1 MFFIPIL
8 KPTVAAAVSNCH
20 SGRMSASPTDFPT
33 LFLGGPVKIG
43 SRLFFAVLLALA
55 VQLVCPPPI
64 TAQDIPSQ
72 LQQRYDTAVANLLA
86 ASKEAKYTGAKFY
99 HSPLAESEDWQGR
112 WNRAA
117 EQGKA
122 AAAELKAASLEI
134 VMQSSAPSKDILS
147 VAIQVLIES
156 FDEFQYELCYQI
168 ANRLHQLDPNQPIIQ
183 TYKARSAIL
192 TNRFAEAQQFMNE
205 FVAAVGQLPESETI
219 LFRSLK
225 ELEANYQTEMKLRES
240 DLAAGDLPQVELE
253 TTQGNMLIEL
263 FEDQAP
269 DTVGNFVYLVES
281 GFYDE
286 MVFHRVVKNFKPL
299 SMMQVGLFTPAGPKD
314 IGYTIFD
321 EQSHE
326 NARHHLRGVLS
337 MAVVEGTPNTGG
349 SQFFMTLSP
358 MPHLDGK
365 HTVFGRII
373 SDTQVLDKIH
383 PTRTI
388 NEEGKEEPIAD
399 AIYDKIIR
407 ARVLRKR
414 NHQYLPKRV
423 PKK

>member
-1 MFFIPIL
+1 MFIL
-8 KPTVAAAVSNCH
+8 FRKPTAAAAVANCH
-20 SGRMSASPTDFPT
+20 SGGMSAPPTGVSI
-33 LFLGGPVKIG
+33 LFFDGPGKIAK
-43 SRLFFAVLLALA
+43 RLFFAVLFAVA
-55 VQLVCPPPI
+55 VQLFCTPPI
-64 TAQDIPSQ
+64 TAQEIPKQ
-72 LQQRYDTAVANLLA
+72 LQQRYDTAVADLLA

-112 WNRAA
+112 WNRAV
-117 EQGKA
+117 EKGKT
-122 AAAELKAASLEI
+122 AAAELKAVSLEI

-168 ANRLHQLDPNQPIIQ
+168 ANRLDQLNPNQPIVQ

-205 FVAAVGQLPESETI
+205 FVAAVGEFPESETL

-225 ELEANYQTEMKLRES
+225 ELETNYQAELQLRES

-253 TTQGNMLIEL
+253 TTQGKMLIEL

-269 DTVGNFVYLVES
+269 DTVGNFVYLVEN

-299 SMMQVGLFTPAGPKD
+299 SMVQVGLFTPAGPKD

-321 EQSHE
+321 EHAHE

-358 MPHLDGK
+358 MPYLDGK

-399 AIYDKIIR
+399 ATYDKIIR

-423 PKK
+423 QKK

>member
-1 MFFIPIL
+1 MFVLFR
-8 KPTVAAAVSNCH
+8 KPTAAAAVANFH
-20 SGRMSASPTDFPT
+20 SGGISAPPTDDST
-33 LFLGGPVKIG
+33 LCFAGPVKMVK
-43 SRLFFAVLLALA
+43 RLFFAILFA
-55 VQLVCPPPI
+55 VMVHLFCTPPI
-64 TAQDIPSQ
+64 TAQEIPIQ
-72 LQQRYDTAVANLLA
+72 LQQRYDTAVADLLA

-99 HSPLAESEDWQGR
+99 HSPLAESEDWQVR
-112 WNRAA
+112 WNQAV
-117 EQGKA
+117 EKGKT

-134 VMQSSAPSKDILS
+134 VMQSSAPSQDILS
-147 VAIQVLIES
+147 VAIQILIES

-168 ANRLHQLDPNQPIIQ
+168 ANRLDQLDPDQPIVQ

-192 TNRFAEAQQFMNE
+192 TNRFAEAQQFMHE
-205 FVAAVGQLPESETI
+205 FVAVVGEFPESETL

-253 TTQGNMLIEL
+253 TTQGKMLIEL

-269 DTVGNFVYLVES
+269 DTVGNFVHLVEN

-299 SMMQVGLFTPAGPKD
+299 SMVQVGLFTPAGPKD

-321 EQSHE
+321 EHSHE

-358 MPHLDGK
+358 MPYLDGK

-388 NEEGKEEPIAD
+388 NDEGKEEPIAD
-399 AIYDKIIR
+399 ATYDKIIR